1 MKEEDDFAICHKCRS
16 RIYKN
21 PEKRRSADVRL
32 IRDNEHCSICNNL
45 LLMEDAIFAL
55 VKHKIRILDVDFDSF
70 IMACQINSK
79 KLLKQEK
86 KAYKRLKYNG
96 RDDINHH
103 LKRDIGVLIAKK
115 MNKKIEFQHPDVVIM
130 LKIKDSPFNNSPYPE
145 VSNVNV
151 FIDTNPLFIEGKY
164 RKMMRGIPQTKW
176 PCSHCKGR
184 GCEECN
190 NTGQQYQDTVEGLI
204 AGQVLPMTK
213 GNDTKFHG
221 SGRED
226 IDVLMLGDGRPFVM
240 EVKHPFRRNID
251 LKFLRRLINS
261 HCDGKI
267 EVNDLKFTDRE
278 RIGSIKNSSTESY
291 KIYRAIATFDRGVT
305 SEDIRK
311 IENLHIINQRTPIR
325 VQRRR
330 ADLVRTRSIDK
341 IEAERIDS
349 KNIILTIKCQG
360 GLYIKELISGDDGRT
375 IPSVSGITNKKAI
388 CSQLDV
394 LKVHIPE

>member
-1 MKEEDDFAICHKCRS
+1 MKKDDFAICHKCRS

-21 PEKRRSADVRL
+21 PKKRQSADVKL
-32 IRDNEHCSICNNL
+32 IHNNQRCSICDNL
-45 LLMEDAIFAL
+45 LLKEEQIFSL
-55 VKHKIRILDVDFDSF
+55 VKHKIRILGLEFDSF

-79 KLLKQEK
+79 KILKREK
-86 KAYKRLKYNG
+86 KAYKHLNYKG
-96 RDDINHH
+96 HDDINHH
-103 LKRDIGVLIAKK
+103 IKRDIGVLVAKRL
-115 MNKKIEFQHPDVVIM
+115 NKKIEFQQPDVVIM

-151 FIDTNPLFIEGKY
+151 FVDTNPLFIEGKY
-164 RKMMRGIPQTKW
+164 RKLQRGIPQTKW
-176 PCSHCKGR
+176 PCSNCKGR
-184 GCEECN
+184 GCPECN
-190 NTGQQYQDTVEGLI
+190 HTGQQYNDTVEGLI
-204 AGQVLPMTK
+204 AGQILPMTR

-240 EVKHPFRRNID
+240 EVKHPFKRNIN

-261 HCDGKI
+261 HSDGKI
-267 EVNDLKFTDRE
+267 EVNDLKFTTRE
-278 RIGSIKNSSTESY
+278 RIASIKNSSTESY
-291 KIYRAIATFDRGVT
+291 KIYRAIATFDNGVT

-311 IENLHIINQRTPIR
+311 IESLHVINQRTPVR
-325 VQRRR
+325 VQKRR

-349 KNIILTIKCQG
+349 KNLKLTIKCQG
-360 GLYIKELISGDDGRT
+360 GLYIKELISGDNGRT
-375 IPSVSGITNKKAI
+375 IPSISSITNNPAI